1 MNGGFSTER
10 HVLVNRAMWDT
21 DALSWVAPG
30 REQWAADEPT
40 WGIWGNAESELHLLE
55 DVDGLDAIELGCG
68 TGYGSAHLARR
79 GARPV
84 ALDNSIEQLR
94 TARAFQEEF
103 GIAFP
108 LVHADAERPP
118 FADASFDFA
127 FSEYGAAI
135 WCDPY
140 RWIPEA
146 ARILRPEGRLVFLG
160 TAAIQMLCYRTDD
173 DEAPAETTLHRDYFR
188 MHRFEWHDAN
198 GAVDSVEFHLTHGD
212 MVRLLRA
219 CGFEVLELLEPE
231 PPTDARMKIGDPYV
245 PLEWARR
252 WPSVEAWK
260 ARKLG

>member
-1 MNGGFSTER
+1 VGDGASTER
-10 HVLVNRAMWDT
+10 HVLVNRAMWDA
-21 DALSWVAPG
+21 DAPSWVERG
-30 REQWAADEPT
+30 REQWAAEEPT
-40 WGIWGNAESELHLLE
+40 WGIWGNPEAELRLLE
-55 DVDGLDAIELGCG
+55 DAEGLDAVDLGCG
-68 TGYGSAHLARR
+68 TGYASAHLVRR

-94 TARAFQEEF
+94 SARSLQEEF
-103 GIAFP
+103 GIRFP
-108 LVHADAERPP
+108 LVHADGERPP

-146 ARILRPEGRLVFLG
+146 ARILRPGGRLVFLG
-160 TAAIQMLCYRTDD
+160 ASAIQMLCYPTDD
-173 DEAPAETTLHRDYFR
+173 DEAPLETTLHRDYFG
-188 MHRFEWHDAN
+188 MHRFEWHDD
-198 GAVDSVEFHLTHGD
+198 GGSLDSVEFHLTHGE
-212 MVRLLRA
+212 MMRLLRA
-219 CGFEVLELLEPE
+219 CGFEILELLEPE
-231 PPTDARMKIGDPYV
+231 PPADARNGDPYV